1 MRSVIKYVA
10 GIGLSLAM
18 APLAA
23 LAQAQAD
30 QPAVTTTA
38 VTIPLDQQPTKE
50 QLARL
55 FELMRVKQQL
65 AAVTQIMPGLMQQQ
79 FNATMK
85 DLQKDHPE
93 MSSTTPERQQAT
105 AKIMSKF
112 VGQAMSL
119 YGADEMI
126 EDMSSL
132 YQKHL
137 SRSDVDGIIAFYS
150 SPAGE
155 HMLDMTPVIMR
166 EFMPTVM
173 ERIQERIKPLN
184 DEMIKEMTDISKPS
198 MNQLLVAPPPPPPPP
213 PPAGK

>member
-1 MRSVIKYVA
+1 MRRAIKFVA

-18 APLAA
+18 APWAA
-23 LAQAQAD
+23 FAQTPAD
-30 QPAVTTTA
+30 QPAGTVTA
-38 VTIPLDQQPTKE
+38 AATIPLDQQPTRE

-79 FNATMK
+79 FNATVK
-85 DLQKDHPE
+85 DFQKDHPK
-93 MSSTTPERQQAT
+93 MKPTTPEQQQAT
-105 AKIMSKF
+105 AKVMGKY
-112 VGQAMSL
+112 VEQAMSL

-150 SPAGE
+150 SPAGQ

-166 EFMPTVM
+166 DFMPTVM
-173 ERIQERIKPLN
+173 QRIQERIKPLN
-184 DEMIKEMTDISKPS
+184 AQMTKEMTEISKPS
-198 MNQLLVAPPPPPPPP
+198 THQLLVAPPPPPP
-213 PPAGK
+213 GK

>member
-23 LAQAQAD
+23 LAQAPAD
-30 QPAVTTTA
+30 QPAITTTA

-65 AAVTQIMPGLMQQQ
+65 AAVTQMMPGLMQQQ

-150 SPAGE
+150 SSAGE

-184 DEMIKEMTDISKPS
+184 DEMIKEMTDISNPS
-198 MNQLLVAPPPPPPPP
+198 INQLLVAPPPPPPPP